1 VINKIRMPLMRY
13 LSALALALLLAGSS
27 HAAPRERDVRKQTAL
42 DRYVYKPDPNYG
54 YKLVN
59 TTKGEGYTAYVLELT
74 SQQWRAPEEVDRP
87 IWKHWLTIIQPDKV
101 ATATGFLYINGGS
114 NGSKMPASA
123 DAAFVN
129 MSVGTHA
136 VIADL
141 RMVPNEPLI
150 FKEEG
155 KKRTEDEIIAYTW
168 EKYLKTGD
176 ETWPLRLPMTK
187 AAVRAMDTV
196 TTFCGDA
203 ERGKVTVDRFVVAG
217 GSKRG
222 WTTWT
227 TAAVDDRVVAI
238 VPMVI
243 DVLNNEKS
251 MEHHFRAYGFWAPAI
266 EDYVNLHSWAGTP
279 QYTALMKIEDPYSYR
294 DRLRMPKLIMNSTG
308 DQYFLPD
315 SSQFYFDDLEGEK
328 NLRYIPNTKHDLRN
342 SDVRETL
349 YAFFES
355 VVNSKARP
363 RFNWKFEKDGS
374 ITVQTKDKPT
384 EVKVWQ
390 ASNAKARDFRLDTI
404 GAAYKS
410 APLTPEKEGLYRVRV
425 AAPAEGFTAYFVE
438 LTFPTGGKYPLKF
451 TTGVRVTPDRL
462 PFALPKRDAVTGS
475 GSGVQF
481 AIRNCKRVF
490 FTIRTNVIFKFAP
503 GT

>member
-1 VINKIRMPLMRY
+1 MTNTNRMLRVRFF
-13 LSALALALLLAGSS
+13 SLALILVVSCSAHAGQ
-27 HAAPRERDVRKQTAL
+27 RERDSRKQTAL
-42 DRYVYKPDPNYG
+42 DRYVYKPDANYAF
-54 YKLVN
+54 KLANSV
-59 TTKGEGYTAYVLELT
+59 KAEGYTAYVIEMT
-74 SQQWRAPEEVDRP
+74 SQQWRTPEEVDRP

-101 ATATGFLYINGGS
+101 SSSTGFLYINGGS
-114 NGSKMPASA
+114 NNSKMPASA
-123 DAAFVN
+123 DASLAN
-129 MSVGTHA
+129 MAVGTQS
-136 VIADL
+136 VVADL
-141 RMVPNEPLI
+141 RMIPSEPLL
-150 FKEEG
+150 FKDET
-155 KKRTEDEIIAYTW
+155 KPRTEDEIIAYSW

-196 TTFCGDA
+196 TTFCRDA
-203 ERGKVTVDRFVVAG
+203 ERGKVVVDRFVVAG

-238 VPMVI
+238 APMVI
-243 DVLNNEKS
+243 DVLNNEKT

-266 EDYVNLHSWAGTP
+266 GDYVNLHSWAGTP

-294 DRLRMPKLIMNSTG
+294 ERLRMPKLIMNSTG

-355 VVNSKARP
+355 IVTSRPRP
-363 RFNWKFEKDGS
+363 RFSWKFEKDGS
-374 ITVQTKDKPT
+374 ITVLTKDKPS
-384 EVKVWQ
+384 EVKLWQ
-390 ASNAKARDFRLDTI
+390 ATNPKARDFRLDSI

-410 APLTPEKEGLYRVRV
+410 SPVEAEKDGVYRVRI

-438 LTFPTGGKYPLKF
+438 LTFPTGRKYPLKF

-462 PFALPKRDAVTGS
+462 PFSLPRKDAAAAQT
-475 GSGVQF
+475 
-481 AIRNCKRVF
+481 AK
-490 FTIRTNVIFKFAP
+490 
-503 GT
+503 

>member
-1 VINKIRMPLMRY
+1 MRPLS
-13 LSALALALLLAGSS
+13 LVVLALLVAGSS
-27 HAAPRERDVRKQTAL
+27 YAGPRERVARKQTAL
-42 DRYVYKPDPNYG
+42 DRYVFKLDLNYG

-59 TTKGEGYTAYVLELT
+59 TSKGEGYVAYVLELT
-74 SQQWRAPEEVDRP
+74 SQQWRTAEEVDRP
-87 IWKHWLTIIQPDKV
+87 IWKHWLTIIQPEKV
-101 ATATGFLYINGGS
+101 ATSTGFLYINGGS
-114 NGSKMPASA
+114 NGSKMPTGA
-123 DAAFVN
+123 DASLSA
-129 MSVGTHA
+129 MAVGTHA
-136 VIADL
+136 VVADL
-141 RMVPNEPLI
+141 RMVPNEPLV

-155 KKRTEDEIIAYTW
+155 KPRTEDEIIAYTW

-196 TTFCGDA
+196 TAFCGDA
-203 ERGKVTVDRFVVAG
+203 ERGKVTVGQFVVAG

-251 MEHHFRAYGFWAPAI
+251 LEHHYRAYGFWAPAI
-266 EDYVNLHSWAGTP
+266 GDYVNLHSWAGSP

-294 DRLRMPKLIMNSTG
+294 ERLRMPKLIMNSTG

-355 VVNSKARP
+355 VVSGKARP
-363 RFNWKFEKDGS
+363 RFNWRFEKDGS

-384 EVKVWQ
+384 EARVWQ
-390 ASNAKARDFRLDTI
+390 ATNAKARDFRLDTI
-404 GAAYKS
+404 GPAYKS
-410 APLTPEKEGLYRVRV
+410 ASLIAEKEGMFHVRL
-425 AAPAEGFTAYFVE
+425 APPAEGFTAYFVE
-438 LTFPTGGKYPLKF
+438 LTFPSGGKYPLKF

-462 PFALPKRDAVTGS
+462 PFTLPKKDAVAA
-475 GSGVQF
+475 QP
-481 AIRNCKRVF
+481 AR
-490 FTIRTNVIFKFAP
+490 
-503 GT
+503 

>member
-1 VINKIRMPLMRY
+1 MINRIRMPLMRFF
-13 LSALALALLLAGSS
+13 SVLALALLVAGASY
-27 HAAPRERDVRKQTAL
+27 AAQREREVRKQTAL
-42 DRYVYKPDPNYG
+42 DRYVYKPDLNYG
-54 YKLVN
+54 FKLVN

-74 SQQWRAPEEVDRP
+74 SQQWRTAEEVDRP

-114 NGSKMPASA
+114 NRSKMPASA
-123 DAAFVN
+123 DASLAS
-129 MSVGTHA
+129 MAVGTQA
-136 VIADL
+136 VVADL
-141 RMVPNEPLI
+141 RMVPSEPLT
-150 FKEEG
+150 FKDES
-155 KKRTEDEIIAYTW
+155 KPRTEDEIIAYSW
-168 EKYLKTGD
+168 EKYLKRGD

-196 TTFCGDA
+196 TTFCGGA
-203 ERGKVTVDRFVVAG
+203 ERGKVRVDQFVVAG

-251 MEHHFRAYGFWAPAI
+251 MEHHYRAYGFWAPAI
-266 EDYVNLHSWAGTP
+266 GDYVNLHSWAGTP

-355 VVNSKARP
+355 VVNVKARP
-363 RFNWKFEKDGS
+363 RFNWRFEKDGS

-384 EVKVWQ
+384 EVKLWQ
-390 ASNAKARDFRLDTI
+390 ATNAKARDFRLDTI

-410 APLTPEKEGLYRVRV
+410 APVTAEKEGLYHVRV
-425 AAPAEGFTAYFVE
+425 APPAEGFTAYFVE

-462 PFALPKRDAVTGS
+462 PFALPKRDAAAA
-475 GSGVQF
+475 QP
-481 AIRNCKRVF
+481 AR
-490 FTIRTNVIFKFAP
+490 
-503 GT
+503 

>member
-1 VINKIRMPLMRY
+1 
-13 LSALALALLLAGSS
+13 
-27 HAAPRERDVRKQTAL
+27 
-42 DRYVYKPDPNYG
+42 
-54 YKLVN
+54 
-59 TTKGEGYTAYVLELT
+59 
-74 SQQWRAPEEVDRP
+74 
-87 IWKHWLTIIQPDKV
+87 
-101 ATATGFLYINGGS
+101 
-114 NGSKMPASA
+114 
-123 DAAFVN
+123 
-129 MSVGTHA
+129 
-136 VIADL
+136 
-141 RMVPNEPLI
+141 
-150 FKEEG
+150 
-155 KKRTEDEIIAYTW
+155 
-168 EKYLKTGD
+168 
-176 ETWPLRLPMTK
+176 MTK

-196 TTFCGDA
+196 TTFCRDP
-203 ERGKVTVDRFVVAG
+203 ERGKVTVDHFVVAG

-251 MEHHFRAYGFWAPAI
+251 MEHHYRAYGFWAPAI

-374 ITVQTKDKPT
+374 ITVQTKDRPT

-390 ASNAKARDFRLDTI
+390 ATNGKARDFRLDTI

-410 APLTPEKEGLYRVRV
+410 APLTAEKEGLYRCRV

-438 LTFPTGGKYPLKF
+438 LTFATGGKYPLKF

-462 PFALPKRDAVTGS
+462 PFALPKRDAAAAQT
-475 GSGVQF
+475 
-481 AIRNCKRVF
+481 AR
-490 FTIRTNVIFKFAP
+490 
-503 GT
+503 